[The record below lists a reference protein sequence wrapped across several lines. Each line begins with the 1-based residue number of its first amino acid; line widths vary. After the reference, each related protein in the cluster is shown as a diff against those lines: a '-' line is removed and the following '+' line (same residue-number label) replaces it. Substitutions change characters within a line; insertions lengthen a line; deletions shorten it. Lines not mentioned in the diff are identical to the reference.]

1 MREFA
6 GIPRKWWHCR
16 FHFGPCGW
24 KVGHSEVVGAKAA
37 LVALQRDTNE
47 MVTMQAVYVG
57 DARKSSSGVVKWYRG
72 KIDS

>member
-6 GIPRKWWHCR
+6 GIYRKWWHCR
-16 FHFGPCGW
+16 FHFGPCCW
-24 KVGHSEVVGAKAA
+24 KVGHSEVVEAIAP

-57 DARKSSSGVVKWYRG
+57 DAGKSSSGVVKWYKG
-72 KIDS
+72 KVDS